1 MRLCEERY
9 EAMIREKAIA
19 ALKIEAD
26 AVSNLIPRIDDEF
39 ESAVQCILDC
49 TARVV
54 VTGMGKSGHIGQ
66 KIAATLAS
74 TGTPSF
80 FMHPAEAFH
89 GDLGMVTEKDVV
101 VAISNSGE
109 SSEIVNILPVI
120 RRIGAK
126 IIAMCGRRDS
136 SLGKYSDYFV
146 DISVEREACP
156 LGLAPTASTTAT
168 LAMGDAI
175 AMALM
180 AARNFT
186 SQDFAMFHPGG
197 ALGRKLLLT
206 VEHVMHTGEDNPI
219 IRQGKTAKDAL
230 FVMTDKGLGAA
241 SVVNEAGKFIGLVTD
256 GIIRRALAKDNNFL
270 DESVEHIM
278 FEHPLII
285 APDRL
290 AAEAL
295 SIMEKHKPR
304 PVTVLPVID
313 EEKNPVGIVHLTDLL
328 RQGVV

>member
-1 MRLCEERY
+1 
-9 EAMIREKAIA
+9 MIKYKAIET
-19 ALKIEAD
+19 LKIEAG
-26 AVSNLIPRIDDEF
+26 AVEHLISHVDDEF
-39 ESAVQCILDC
+39 ERAVQCILDC

-101 VAISNSGE
+101 IAISNSGE
-109 SSEIVNILPVI
+109 STEIVNILPII
-120 RRIGAK
+120 RRIGAT

-136 SLGKYSDYFV
+136 SLGKHSDYFV
-146 DISVEREACP
+146 DIAVEREACP

-180 AARNFT
+180 EARNFT

-197 ALGRKLLLT
+197 ALGRKLLLK
-206 VEHVMHTGEDNPI
+206 VEHVMHTGEDNPVV
-219 IRQGKTAKDAL
+219 RKGKTAKDAL

-241 SVVNEAGKFIGLVTD
+241 SVVDENGKFIGLITD
-256 GIIRRALAKDNNFL
+256 GIIRRALGKANDFL
-270 DESVEHIM
+270 DEPVEHIM
-278 FEHPLII
+278 FEHPLLI
-285 APDRL
+285 APGKL

-295 SIMEKHKPR
+295 SVMEKHKPR
-304 PVTVLPVID
+304 PVTVLPVVD
-313 EEKNPVGIVHLTDLL
+313 GERNPIGMVHLTDLL